1 MFNIKI
7 FKTAF
12 LFLWFLLFSFYLSA
26 QELNCVVTVDA
37 TRINTAQVS
46 EKSIFVNLEKAI
58 RQFMIDREWTND
70 QFKKGTEQINC
81 KISIT
86 VTEAP
91 AQNTFKATAQ
101 VISSRPIYGTNYE
114 SPLLNFNDRNF
125 TFDYVAD
132 QPLIFNDNNYTTNLT
147 SILAFYAY
155 AILALDYDSFS
166 KMGGNPYIEKMFNVT
181 NVAQAS
187 GDEGWARSQNQVNRY
202 WLAENLQH
210 QQMLPF
216 REGLYDYHRKGL
228 DILLTKPDEARNN
241 IIKSLEAL
249 KEVNRLKPSSTLL
262 NVYFDAKNRE
272 IVELFKEASPEIRQ
286 KVRLIVVNLDPANA
300 NKYDVLSN

>member
-1 MFNIKI
+1 MKY
-7 FKTAF
+7 
-12 LFLWFLLFSFYLSA
+12 LFFFLLFCFSIQITA
-26 QELNCVVTVDA
+26 QELNCIVTVDA
-37 TRINTAQVS
+37 SRINTAQVS
-46 EKSIFVNLEKAI
+46 EKAIFVNLEKAI

-70 QFKKGTEQINC
+70 QFKKGVEQINC
-81 KISIT
+81 KIFIT

-91 AQNTFKATAQ
+91 AQNSFKATAQ
-101 VISSRPIYGTNYE
+101 VLSSRTIYGTNYE
-114 SPLLNFNDRNF
+114 SPLLNFNDRSFN
-125 TFDYVAD
+125 FDYVAD
-132 QPLIFNDNNYTTNLT
+132 QPLIFNDNNFTSNLT
-147 SILAFYAY
+147 SVLAFYAY
-155 AILALDYDSFS
+155 AVLALDYDSFS

-216 REGLYDYHRKGL
+216 REGLYDYHRKGM
-228 DILLTKPDEARNN
+228 DLLLIKPDEARNN

-272 IVELFKEASPEIRQ
+272 IVDIFRESSPEIKQ